1 MADPLTI
8 IGAAASVASI
18 VEVLVKTVNAIP
30 ELHSRWKQADMSL
43 VNLIAQLTALKA
55 ALNKLQEW
63 MDTDLD
69 EPHHHQLVM
78 DLEISI
84 TCCRRLVARI
94 DSEVSDL
101 VRDDENGL
109 DSKGKLKLMVKNG
122 KLEELQKMVE
132 RQTNALTLLLTVC
145 NW

>member
-8 IGAAASVASI
+8 IGAAASVVQI
-18 VEVLVKTVNAIP
+18 VEVLAKTLSRLS
-30 ELHSRWKQADMSL
+30 ELNERWKQAEYTFI
-43 VNLIAQLTALKA
+43 NLIAQLSALKA

-63 MDTDLD
+63 MDTDID
-69 EPHHHQLVM
+69 ETHHQLVM
-78 DLEISI
+78 DLELSI
-84 TCCRRLVARI
+84 KCCRMLI
-94 DSEVSDL
+94 DKMDSEVSELSRSADS
-101 VRDDENGL
+101 GL
-109 DSKGKLKLMVKNG
+109 NSQGKIKLMIKNG